1 MINTL
6 INDLKIFATDNF
18 HVETV
23 SSYLKDLNL
32 SERDLKKY
40 DLRNETTYTRNLIHR
55 EKDFEIMLV
64 CWPPHIS
71 APVHGH
77 EGEKCWARVQTGE
90 LKICNYVEINRDP
103 LSLEKIQEFECPPGF
118 LDGPA
123 EIHSVENLS
132 DSFATSLHV
141 YAKPYEECE
150 LFDTERGTITK
161 AKMDYHSIDS
171 VLCNK

>member
-6 INDLKIFATDNF
+6 INDLKIFAQDNF

-23 SSYLKDLNL
+23 SSYLKELNL
-32 SERDLKKY
+32 SKKDLEKY
-40 DLRNETTYTRNLIHR
+40 DHRNKTTYTRNLIHR

-64 CWPPHIS
+64 CWPPHVS
-71 APVHGH
+71 APIHGH

-103 LSLEKIQEFECPPGF
+103 LSLEKIQEFECTPGF

-123 EIHSVENLS
+123 DIHSVKNITS
-132 DSFATSLHV
+132 NFATTLHL
-141 YAKPYEECE
+141 YAKPYDVCDIYMND
-150 LFDTERGTITK
+150 LKTIQRVK
-161 AKMDYHSIDS
+161 LGYYSING
-171 VLCNK
+171 VKC

>member
-1 MINTL
+1 
-6 INDLKIFATDNF
+6 
-18 HVETV
+18 
-23 SSYLKDLNL
+23 
-32 SERDLKKY
+32 
-40 DLRNETTYTRNLIHR
+40 
-55 EKDFEIMLV
+55 MLV

-71 APVHGH
+71 APIHGH

-123 EIHSVENLS
+123 DIHSVENLS
-132 DSFATSLHV
+132 DSFATSLHI

-150 LFDTERGTITK
+150 LFDTKRGTVTK

>member
-1 MINTL
+1 
-6 INDLKIFATDNF
+6 
-18 HVETV
+18 
-23 SSYLKDLNL
+23 
-32 SERDLKKY
+32 
-40 DLRNETTYTRNLIHR
+40 
-55 EKDFEIMLV
+55 MLV

-71 APVHGH
+71 APIHGH

-90 LKICNYVEINRDP
+90 LKICNYVEKNRDP

-132 DSFATSLHV
+132 DSFATSLHI

-150 LFDTERGTITK
+150 LFDTERGTVTK

>member
-1 MINTL
+1 VFPCIERVHAGRMPGP
-6 INDLKIFATDNF
+6 DLLARFARRTADAP
-18 HVETV
+18 
-23 SSYLKDLNL
+23 
-32 SERDLKKY
+32 
-40 DLRNETTYTRNLIHR
+40 TTPGALAH
-55 EKDFEIMLV
+55 EVL
-64 CWPPHIS
+64 S
-71 APVHGH
+71 APIHGH

-103 LSLEKIQEFECPPGF
+103 LSLEKIQEFECHPGF

-123 EIHSVENLS
+123 DIHSVENLS
-132 DSFATSLHV
+132 DSFATSLHI

-171 VLCNK
+171 VLCNN